1 MGFYPFYTRMT
12 VAERAQGTI
21 QMKNVSPP
29 CRGPR
34 RHPSGISRWS
44 LYVLLLCLAFPA
56 GVLGQSPGKDPT
68 AGPDSTQV
76 APVIIDGKILF
87 KLRGIS
93 AYPATKRAAA
103 TRARIIDLAEDESF
117 DPDDLVLK
125 EVEDWIV
132 IYAGE
137 QRIVGISEFDA
148 QLENISHNVLA
159 KVFLENII
167 NSINSYRADR
177 SAEKIMHGTL
187 VAVAATLIFIVL
199 LWASQRL
206 FRWLVDWAER
216 DVRKSVRELASKAHY
231 LLHAG
236 RMWSVFAG
244 LLRFLRVATYLVL
257 IYFYLN
263 LVLGLYPWTRPA
275 AKMLFRFVVNPL
287 ESLWLGFLGSL
298 PDLIFLVILWLVVSY
313 LLKFIRS
320 FFEAISRGR
329 IPLENFEAEWAMP
342 TYKIIRVLII
352 AFSLVIAYPYIPGS
366 DSLAFKGVSVFLG
379 VLLSLGSS
387 SLIAN
392 LIAGLTM
399 TYRGAFREGDWVRI
413 GETVGT
419 VEVVKLMVTQVRTPK
434 NESIYIPNQNILNT
448 DVVNFSQMAKT
459 EGLIL
464 HSTVSIG
471 FDVPWRQVEAM
482 LIQAAERTEGLKSEP
497 PPYVL
502 QTALGDFAASYQVN
516 AFCAEVDRMPQLYS
530 RLHANIQ
537 DVFNEHGVQ
546 IMSPAY
552 VADPE
557 TAKVVPPEQ
566 WYAEPASKPE

>member
-1 MGFYPFYTRMT
+1 M
-12 VAERAQGTI
+12 
-21 QMKNVSPP
+21 QMKKASPP
-29 CRGPR
+29 QCGHGRNSSKTVR
-34 RHPSGISRWS
+34 LMLH
-44 LYVLLLCLAFPA
+44 VLLLCLAFPA
-56 GVLGQSPGKDPT
+56 GVLAQSPGQDPA
-68 AGPDSTQV
+68 AGLDSRQV
-76 APVIIDGKILF
+76 SSVIIDGKTLF

-93 AYPATKRAAA
+93 AYPATKRAAL

-132 IYAGE
+132 IYSGE
-137 QRIVGISEFDA
+137 QRIVGVSEFDA
-148 QLENISHNVLA
+148 QLENISTVVLA
-159 KVFLENII
+159 NVFLENIR
-167 NSINSYRADR
+167 NAINSYRADR
-177 SAEKIMHGTL
+177 STEKIVHGTL
-187 VAVAATLIFIVL
+187 VAIAATLIFIAL
-199 LWASQRL
+199 LWGTQHL
-206 FRWLVDWAER
+206 FRWLVGWAER
-216 DVRKSVRELASKAHY
+216 DVRKSVRKLASKAHY
-231 LLHAG
+231 LVHAG
-236 RMWSVFAG
+236 RMWSVFAAF
-244 LLRFLRVATYLVL
+244 LRFLRVATYLVL
-257 IYFYLN
+257 TYSYLN

-287 ESLWLGFLGSL
+287 ESLWLGFLGAL

-387 SLIAN
+387 SFIAN

-399 TYRGAFREGDWVRI
+399 TYRGAFRVGDWVRI

-419 VEVVKLMVTQVRTPK
+419 VELVKLMVTLVRTPK

-448 DVVNFSQMAKT
+448 DVVNFSQMAKK

-482 LIQAAERTEGLKSEP
+482 LIQAAERTEGLKKEP

-516 AFCAEVDRMPQLYS
+516 AFCAEVNRMPLLYS
-530 RLHANIQ
+530 RLHANVQ

-566 WYAEPASKPE
+566 WYAEPARKPE